1 MISSSASSGGCIDYL
16 RACSSPS
23 AATSTATLPSPGG
36 NVHIERFVPQSTVLP
51 HVDLVVDHGGS
62 GSVIGAL
69 THGVPVVALPMGA
82 DQELNA
88 RRLVALGAGTTVDPV
103 TVTSVEI
110 GGIALDALSS
120 RSLRRG
126 AEQLRDEIAR
136 LPPPASVL
144 ALLEDRMF
152 RSRLR

>member
-1 MISSSASSGGCIDYL
+1 
-16 RACSSPS
+16 
-23 AATSTATLPSPGG
+23 
-36 NVHIERFVPQSTVLP
+36 
-51 HVDLVVDHGGS
+51 
-62 GSVIGAL
+62 
-69 THGVPVVALPMGA
+69 MGA

-103 TVTSVEI
+103 TVTSAEI
-110 GGIALDALSS
+110 GGITLDALSS

-126 AEQLRDEIAR
+126 AEQLRDEISR